1 MKNLKILLV
10 MPYFERPNLVVN
22 ALRSMQNINYDNYE
36 IYIVDD
42 GSVRDPI
49 ESVIEANGFEI
60 ENLTI
65 LNTNDT
71 EEQKAKR
78 GSIHNS
84 FINQAIKQSDADI
97 GVYISDD
104 DAVRSDYFQELN
116 DYYQKNPDKM
126 YSYAH
131 IIQFDPHTQVPCETL
146 KIYNKG
152 KNFKTKAPWRLN
164 YTHDLNPQGKVDAT
178 QVSWRIECNKKHDI
192 WLIPDLTRCADSF
205 FFKELYDKFGPCTY
219 NGLTGVF
226 KAFHPDQLSNR
237 WGEQTFK
244 ISDVNAKPNYLS
256 ICTNFRDEADNL
268 KEWLDYHISVG
279 VDHFFLYNNNS
290 KDNYKDVLSPYISA
304 GLVTLT
310 SIGIEP
316 IKPIAVE
323 HYFLNHKFK
332 THWVAFMDCDEY
344 LTAPDGDS
352 MFEILKKFEKYPALG
367 INQLMFGTSGL
378 EDNPD
383 KSIVKNFTRCE
394 NPLEMKEDS
403 ESRIIKSIVNPRK
416 VAKIR
421 NRFYVNPHY
430 FKYDKTFLD
439 GKEPYAVNTDGAC
452 LKGAFSKK
460 VNMHEYAMVETSD
473 ICLDK
478 LFYRHY
484 YLKSTSEFLNRKFLI
499 PMDDRPGKRF
509 ETQEEAVKFLEEK
522 DKIFSKIEY
531 KELISK
537 IKTLKSKS

>member
-60 ENLTI
+60 KNLTI

-116 DYYQKNPDKM
+116 DYYQNNPDKM

-131 IIQFDPHTQVPCETL
+131 MIQFDPHTQVPCETL

-244 ISDVNAKPNYLS
+244 ISDVESKPNYLS
-256 ICTNFRDEADNL
+256 ICTNFRNEADNL
-268 KEWLDYHISVG
+268 KEWIDYHISVG
-279 VDHFFLYNNNS
+279 VDHFYLYNNKS
-290 KDNYKDVLSPYISA
+290 TDDYKSVLKPYIDS
-304 GLVTLT
+304 GHVTLS
-310 SIGIEP
+310 SIGASP
-316 IKPIAVE
+316 VKPLVAE
-323 HYFLNHKFK
+323 HYFRNHIFSS
-332 THWVAFMDCDEY
+332 HWIAFMDCDEF
-344 LTAPDGDS
+344 LTSPDDKT
-352 MFEILKKFEKYPALG
+352 MFDILKEFEHYPAVG
-367 INQLMFGTSGL
+367 INQLMFGTSGIQDNVGKKVIDNFVMC
-378 EDNPD
+378 ED
-383 KSIVKNFTRCE
+383 
-394 NPLEMKEDS
+394 PLSSPKES
-403 ESRIIKSIVNPRK
+403 EARFIKSIVNPRK
-416 VAKIR
+416 VMK
-421 NRFYVNPHY
+421 NKGSFYTNPHY
-430 FKYDKTFLD
+430 FKYDKKYLQ
-439 GKEPYAVNTDGAC
+439 GKEGFAVNT
-452 LKGAFSKK
+452 
-460 VNMHEYAMVETSD
+460 N
-473 ICLDK
+473 
-478 LFYRHY
+478 
-484 YLKSTSEFLNRKFLI
+484 
-499 PMDDRPGKRF
+499 
-509 ETQEEAVKFLEEK
+509 
-522 DKIFSKIEY
+522 
-531 KELISK
+531 
-537 IKTLKSKS
+537 